1 MCVRGIDLQVIYM
14 CVRGIDLRVI
24 YMCVYICVLGV

>member
-14 CVRGIDLRVI
+14 CVRGIDLW
-24 YMCVYICVLGV
+24 VYICVLGV